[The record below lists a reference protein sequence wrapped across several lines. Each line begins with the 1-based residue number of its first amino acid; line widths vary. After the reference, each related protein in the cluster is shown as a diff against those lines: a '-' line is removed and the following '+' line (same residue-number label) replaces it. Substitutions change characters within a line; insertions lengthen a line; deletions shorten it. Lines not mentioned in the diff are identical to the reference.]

1 MPRLSLIW
9 THTRAREDDRTV
21 DQMSDHADARLFS
34 KTPLRGNQSFDKLRA
49 DGPRGPSENKALT
62 GLSFQKP
69 QKKKVTKP

>member
-34 KTPLRGNQSFDKLRA
+34 NTPLRVAERFARLFAS
-49 DGPRGPSENKALT
+49 GPRGRRVLPSEVC
-62 GLSFQKP
+62 LSKP
-69 QKKKVTKP
+69 KGRKKTEYE